1 VGIVLVARPS
11 QILALILATLGVNAS
26 AAQARSP
33 LVAIQPIRG
42 APDLVAAS
50 LRSQIARLV
59 RARGFRVIT
68 TIPSVESAAEYA
80 ALSRARHVTTFVASD
95 LEWSKSRQRLT
106 IVVWNGE
113 QGAELG
119 RWSASAPVNN
129 PGTFL
134 ASGFWKH
141 LGPALE
147 KARAPEPPVSPPV
160 RSRARSRRR

>member
-1 VGIVLVARPS
+1 MPIVPLARPL
-11 QILALILATLGVNAS
+11 QILALILATLGADAS

-33 LVAIQPIRG
+33 LIAIQPIRG

-68 TIPSVESAAEYA
+68 TIPGVESNAEYS
-80 ALSRARHVTTFVASD
+80 ALARNRRVTTFVLSELD
-95 LEWSKSRQRLT
+95 WSKSRHRLT
-106 IVVWNGE
+106 IVVWDGE

-119 RWSASAPVNN
+119 RWSVSAPVNN
-129 PGTFL
+129 PGKFL
-134 ASGFWKH
+134 PNGFWKH

-147 KARAPEPPVSPPV
+147 KNGPGWGPVG
-160 RSRARSRRR
+160 SRARSRRR